1 MQTNTY
7 GSILGNFGSA
17 SIRQNA
23 VNSRSLHRLRAYSE
37 GHGLSDSLSPETS
50 PVANRN
56 NTQSVELLSQQQ
68 KQQQHQQQLQLQDSK
83 PFSKLIFSQVE
94 TFI

>member
-23 VNSRSLHRLRAYSE
+23 VNSRRLHRLRAYSE

-68 KQQQHQQQLQLQDSK
+68 KQQQQHQLQLQDSM